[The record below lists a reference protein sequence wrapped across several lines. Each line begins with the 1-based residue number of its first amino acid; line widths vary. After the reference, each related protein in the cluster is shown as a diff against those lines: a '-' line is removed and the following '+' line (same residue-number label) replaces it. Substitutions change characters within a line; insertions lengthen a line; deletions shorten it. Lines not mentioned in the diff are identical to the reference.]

1 MADEDHLMESAQVHR
16 PSQHAHVLL
25 AIGGIQCSHRFVSE
39 QRFVT
44 NALTLP
50 HVVDGD
56 AQIHGFI
63 DQYELPARKL
73 IYKARAVQ
81 ILFADLL

>member
-1 MADEDHLMESAQVHR
+1 MEDKNDLPEPAKGHC
-16 PSQHAHVLL
+16 PSKHAHILL
-25 AIGGIQCSHRFVSE
+25 SVIAIQRSQRFVPE

>member
-1 MADEDHLMESAQVHR
+1 MAYEEYLMEPTEVHS
-16 PSQHAHVLL
+16 PAQHAYVLL
-25 AIGGIQCSHRFVSE
+25 AIDSVQSSHCFVSE

-56 AQIHGFI
+56 A
-63 DQYELPARKL
+63 
-73 IYKARAVQ
+73 
-81 ILFADLL
+81 